1 LTAQAGEENASLLL
15 ETLVLSKKTN
25 PTTFS
30 GLPGLMSRR
39 KLILQRKGIIMITS
53 KLKIL
58 TGIVFTVSLLGSLT
72 MAEAGVRQRQVR
84 QQNRIYQGVNSGAL
98 TRGEFRRLER
108 EQYHIQRDK
117 QRSWSDGE
125 VTRRERARL
134 NRELNHASRDIYR
147 EKHDK
152 QVRK

>member
-1 LTAQAGEENASLLL
+1 MN
-15 ETLVLSKKTN
+15 
-25 PTTFS
+25 
-30 GLPGLMSRR
+30 
-39 KLILQRKGIIMITS
+39 TS
-53 KLKIL
+53 KLKTL
-58 TGIVFTVSLLGSLT
+58 TGIVFIVSLLGSLT

-117 QRSWSDGE
+117 QTAWSDGE
-125 VTRRERARL
+125 ITRRERARL

-152 QVRK
+152 QVIK

>member
-1 LTAQAGEENASLLL
+1 LLQ
-15 ETLVLSKKTN
+15 TLVHSKKTN
-25 PTTFS
+25 PATFS
-30 GLPGLMSRR
+30 KLPGLTNRR
-39 KLILQRKGIIMITS
+39 NLIAQRKDRIMNTS
-53 KLKIL
+53 KLKTL
-58 TGIVFTVSLLGSLT
+58 TGIVFIVSLLGSLT

-117 QRSWSDGE
+117 QTAWSDGE
-125 VTRRERARL
+125 ITRRERARL

-152 QVRK
+152 QVIK

>member
-1 LTAQAGEENASLLL
+1 LL
-15 ETLVLSKKTN
+15 ETLVYGKKTN
-25 PTTFS
+25 PATFLKLT
-30 GLPGLMSRR
+30 GLTNRR
-39 KLILQRKGIIMITS
+39 DLIAQRKDRIMNTS
-53 KLKIL
+53 KLKTL

-117 QRSWSDGE
+117 QRAWSDGK
-125 VTRRERARL
+125 VTRPERARL
-134 NRELNHASRDIYR
+134 NGELNHASRDIYR